1 MVLATMTIIQV
12 ILIQREISS
21 QKREEYYVKNR
32 IKDMNDLYDNII
44 RDSGKSLDIITKR
57 AISISTSNII
67 ISGSPLTDADEVI
80 EELIL
85 EGTFNGTQEFLME
98 NSTLA
103 DWSERMSE
111 IGDIKGYYLNTT
123 FLNLEVKPYDSFNL
137 LVESDLRLNIT
148 DKNDIA
154 LIARNATI
162 SQIVSISEFED
173 VLYPLNTNGMV
184 TQKIEETTTKG
195 NFTQLLDTGMGN
207 NSWVRGLTLFLAG
220 DYSTAENYPNK
231 STKILVIDDPTQMST
246 SIVNEY
252 MGLISDDQPSDGTN
266 IPYVY
271 GLINLSTIPN
281 NTKVLLDGEEGKVWY
296 IEDFVEHIVKG
307 YYSSGDGPSF
317 LDRLEGKF
325 YVQSKYLSQA
335 SRPIGL
341 ESFVNKTNMLAHQLD
356 IEDEKTNVDYLYFS
370 NTSYPGSPVKS
381 VDGYFRIDSNHSINY
396 GVDQILE

>member
-1 MVLATMTIIQV
+1 
-12 ILIQREISS
+12 
-21 QKREEYYVKNR
+21 
-32 IKDMNDLYDNII
+32 
-44 RDSGKSLDIITKR
+44 
-57 AISISTSNII
+57 
-67 ISGSPLTDADEVI
+67 
-80 EELIL
+80 
-85 EGTFNGTQEFLME
+85 
-98 NSTLA
+98 
-103 DWSERMSE
+103 
-111 IGDIKGYYLNTT
+111 
-123 FLNLEVKPYDSFNL
+123 
-137 LVESDLRLNIT
+137 
-148 DKNDIA
+148 
-154 LIARNATI
+154 
-162 SQIVSISEFED
+162 
-173 VLYPLNTNGMV
+173 
-184 TQKIEETTTKG
+184 
-195 NFTQLLDTGMGN
+195 MGN